1 MKICSRFES
10 METLQ
15 GAYLVHT
22 NCADI
27 KICFVTDE
35 IVRVRASFDK
45 ELAEESYILSTT
57 AWEDRLDGFLGD
69 ERTRKDAVVPAVTED
84 DATITFSIC
93 QSNDLDKN
101 FEEGWNTLKCT
112 VAELNKALH
121 TPIMFTPASTMK
133 RYICLKLQPNAA
145 ITDGAIRVSAEY
157 KGY

>member
-69 ERTRKDAVVPAVTED
+69 ERTKKDAVVPEVVESENEIQF
-84 DATITFSIC
+84 ATAEVKLVLQKNPIGFK
-93 QSNDLDKN
+93 LYDK
-101 FEEGWNTLKCT
+101 EGT
-112 VAELNKALH
+112 
-121 TPIMFTPASTMK
+121 
-133 RYICLKLQPNAA
+133 
-145 ITDGAIRVSAEY
+145 
-157 KGY
+157 